1 MTMRWWVAI
10 ALLVC
15 MPFRAHAAQLC
26 EDVLVGMQPASNGI
40 AETPIY
46 QQQCRWV
53 AGAVAFNTYTR
64 AFSSAWNYENAD
76 DAFAEVRRSCGMDC
90 AAFSF
95 FEDLAWVAISED
107 DKHYGT
113 STVSAKEAMRE
124 CGSYGHPCELV
135 IGASSTAEAVY
146 WTFGAVAYDV
156 ATGHSGKSWALRR
169 RRDAATAAVES
180 CAADGCWAYAFQGGY
195 GAIAKSKSGQL
206 FGAWD
211 ESGRGLLSSA
221 SKEAKKAC
229 KKATSEKDCEI
240 VVKGSAHSE

>member
-146 WTFGAVAYDV
+146 WTFGAVAYDELG
-156 ATGHSGKSWALRR
+156 ASPPPR
-169 RRDAATAAVES
+169 RRDGGRRVLCRGRLLGLRLPGRLWRHRQKQERPAV
-180 CAADGCWAYAFQGGY
+180 
-195 GAIAKSKSGQL
+195 
-206 FGAWD
+206 
-211 ESGRGLLSSA
+211 RGLGRVRSRPA
-221 SKEAKKAC
+221 VQREQG
-229 KKATSEKDCEI
+229 SEESMQEGDQRKRLRNR
-240 VVKGSAHSE
+240 SEGLRAQRVTR